1 MLKIILVVS
10 LIVLN
15 SCSKSEDTKLADLDI
30 DNYLEVLKAKN
41 NKAVLINLWATWC
54 KPCIEEFPLIVKL
67 RNKYKDKIDIVFI
80 SLDDDERREGV
91 YDFLNK
97 MNVDWKT
104 YIKTGSDEVLFKFMP
119 DDFSGAIPYT
129 IIKNKENKIVSQFM
143 GKHNF
148 EFFEEKI
155 KMAIK

>member
-1 MLKIILVVS
+1 MLKKILIIS
-10 LIVLN
+10 LLILS
-15 SCSKSEDTKLADLDI
+15 SCEKEDTKLAELNI
-30 DNYLEVLKAKN
+30 DNYEEVLSAKN

-54 KPCIEEFPLIVKL
+54 KPCIEEFPHIVKL

-91 YDFLNK
+91 YEFLDEMK
-97 MNVDWKT
+97 VDWKT

-129 IIKNKENKIVSQFM
+129 IIKNHKDEIVSQFM
-143 GKHNF
+143 GKHDYD
-148 EFFEEKI
+148 FFEDKI
-155 KMAIK
+155 IQAIN